1 MDKNNEL
8 SKLKWLMIG
17 SMVLQVIFA
26 FLIVAWITFMMI
38 D

>member
-8 SKLKWLMIG
+8 SKLKWLAIG

>member
-17 SMVLQVIFA
+17 SMALQVIFA
-26 FLIVAWITFMMI
+26 FIIVAWITFIMI

>member
-26 FLIVAWITFMMI
+26 FIIVAWITFIMI

>member
-26 FLIVAWITFMMI
+26 FLIVAWITFIMI

>member
-17 SMVLQVIFA
+17 SMILQVIFA
-26 FLIVAWITFMMI
+26 FLIVAWITFIMI

>member
-17 SMVLQVIFA
+17 SMVLQVIFT
-26 FLIVAWITFMMI
+26 FLIVAWITFIMI